1 MYSAS
6 GSSEGAEREV
16 EVEVVR
22 GGKSSETAP
31 ANQSRLSEESGP
43 PQWFCTA
50 RVRAGQRLRRREMP
64 RSKVV
69 WVCAGDGASIL
80 GNFDVKKECATLG
93 RSGEKLI

>member
-6 GSSEGAEREV
+6 GSSEGAEGEGEV

-43 PQWFCTA
+43 PQLFCTA

-69 WVCAGDGASIL
+69 WVCAEGGVSIWYA
-80 GNFDVKKECATLG
+80 KEG
-93 RSGEKLI
+93 GG

>member
-6 GSSEGAEREV
+6 GSSEGAEGEV

-69 WVCAGDGASIL
+69 WVCAGGELASGTQRRGDGKYL
-80 GNFDVKKECATLG
+80 VMGPPF
-93 RSGEKLI
+93 